1 MNIYKKERLSLVR
14 SCYVLKLCFLC
25 ENETAWRNNLFS
37 CRKCIMDKEMR
48 LYKLDKEKLREML
61 DRVCPNYFSA
71 VRLHIRKEIK
81 KRIIKRKIKKEFRIW
96 QRQQKRR

>member
-14 SCYVLKLCFLC
+14 SCYRLKLCFLC
-25 ENETAWRNNLFS
+25 ENEIAWRNNLFS
-37 CRKCIMDKEMR
+37 CRKCMDNGIE
-48 LYKLDKEKLREML
+48 LYKPDKEKIREML

-71 VRLHIRKEIK
+71 VRLHIGKEIK
-81 KRIIKRKIKKEFRIW
+81 VRITMMKLHKEYSKW